1 MNGLK
6 KAKIMRWMMKTVKC
20 KATLVNSVKLRLP
33 LCKYSKV
40 IGIELRLPK
49 YKGVRDGIL

>member
-1 MNGLK
+1 
-6 KAKIMRWMMKTVKC
+6 MKTVKC